1 MYGLKLFIS
10 SRACLFMVLTQIV
23 LYLVIP
29 SSSCHFL
36 HIHMVVE
43 CILALSSMLHLHDL
57 KLTKMTTQILK

>member
-1 MYGLKLFIS
+1 
-10 SRACLFMVLTQIV
+10 MVLTQIV